1 MRIWVFFGTSRGGVG
16 GLVLVG
22 FWGGR
27 VLGSCCR
34 MPGVTWE
41 ALEEC
46 EFLDREVCFHVKK
59 EYGGGAMQQAAAWEK
74 LVAGGGG
81 GGGEEQEEDR
91 GKVCILSIDGGG
103 MRGII
108 PARVLAYLEE
118 LLKRKSGNPEA
129 RIADY
134 FDVLAGTSVG
144 GVLATMLSACDAN
157 NRPLFRADKTWRLIA
172 EKGRSLFKVPNSLW
186 SRVRGLVRPRFS
198 SKQLERL
205 LKQYL
210 VRDGRPLTLRDTIKP
225 VLIPCYDLA
234 TAGPFLFSRA
244 DALENQTWN
253 FNLWEVCRATTAVPS
268 FFKPAYM
275 KSVDGNTSCTA
286 VDGGVVMHNP
296 TAAAVTHVLH
306 NKLEFPRVRG
316 VHDLL
321 VLSLGTGQMEQT
333 YGYQTVRGWGSFQWV
348 KPIAKIVLESISDMI
363 DHTISMSFGDFRQQY
378 LRIQVHPQQHF
389 LLRLWKGQRNLLC
402 SGISMWF
409 GRRTGKLSQ
418 WQSNALHNCSDFDW
432 NPN

>member
-1 MRIWVFFGTSRGGVG
+1 
-16 GLVLVG
+16 
-22 FWGGR
+22 
-27 VLGSCCR
+27 
-34 MPGVTWE
+34 
-41 ALEEC
+41 
-46 EFLDREVCFHVKK
+46 
-59 EYGGGAMQQAAAWEK
+59 
-74 LVAGGGG
+74 
-81 GGGEEQEEDR
+81 
-91 GKVCILSIDGGG
+91 
-103 MRGII
+103 
-108 PARVLAYLEE
+108 
-118 LLKRKSGNPEA
+118 
-129 RIADY
+129 
-134 FDVLAGTSVG
+134 
-144 GVLATMLSACDAN
+144 
-157 NRPLFRADKTWRLIA
+157 
-172 EKGRSLFKVPNSLW
+172 
-186 SRVRGLVRPRFS
+186 
-198 SKQLERL
+198 L

-333 YGYQTVRGWGSFQWV
+333 YGYQTVRGWGSFKWV

-378 LRIQVHPQQHF
+378 LRIQVFLQQHF
-389 LLRLWKGQRNLLC
+389 LLRLWKGKKKP
-402 SGISMWF
+402 F
-409 GRRTGKLSQ
+409 V
-418 WQSNALHNCSDFDW
+418 
-432 NPN
+432 